1 MLYLENFQPYLI
13 DRIVYPYR
21 IVYPMQL
28 ESIDFAPI
36 TIFYGSNG
44 SGKSTLLN
52 IIAESVGIKDKTLGN
67 TNEFFTK
74 YARMCTF
81 NHNSIPDESMM
92 IRSEDIM
99 EQIANIR
106 KKNAATDKMVKEWFR
121 KGVDEDYT
129 KGSLL
134 REVAVQE
141 QFEEVF
147 EGGKGQNSFYAHV
160 RKTLSEKFEEES
172 NGETAIRYFKDKLW
186 ADNLYFLDEPENS
199 MSPAFQMELAQYI
212 TMLAYRLNSQF
223 IIASHSPFMLSMEGA
238 RIYDLDSHPSH
249 VKEWF
254 LLDNMKAY
262 YQLFKKFE
270 KRFEKD

>member
-1 MLYLENFQPYLI
+1 MIYLENFQPYLE
-13 DRIVYPYR
+13 DRHVYPYR
-21 IVYPMQL
+21 IVYPMQI
-28 ESIDFAPI
+28 ESIEFAPI

-52 IIAESVGIKDKTLGN
+52 IVAESIGVQDKTLGN
-67 TNEFFTK
+67 TNEFFSK

-81 NHNSIPDESMM
+81 TDNSIPDESMM

-99 EQIANIR
+99 EQIANVR
-106 KKNAATDKMVKEWFR
+106 KKNATTDKMVKEWFR
-121 KGVDEDYT
+121 KGINEDYK

-141 QFEEVF
+141 KFEDVY
-147 EGGKGQNSFYAHV
+147 EGGMGQNSFYGYV

-186 ADNLYFLDEPENS
+186 SDNLYFLDEPENS
-199 MSPAFQMELAQYI
+199 MSPAFQQELAQYI
-212 TMLAYRLNSQF
+212 MMLSYRLNSQF
-223 IIASHSPFMLSMEGA
+223 IIASHSPFILSMERA
-238 RIYDLDSHPSH
+238 RIYDLDSHPSN

-254 LLDNMKAY
+254 QLDNMKAY
-262 YQLFKKFE
+262 YQLFKKYGTKFE
-270 KRFEKD
+270 K

>member
-99 EQIANIR
+99 EQITTIR
-106 KKNAATDKMVKEWFR
+106 KKNAATDKMVKGWFR
-121 KGVDEDYT
+121 KGLHDASVSAGI
-129 KGSLL
+129 GSLYDNISLSSEYSVYHCQSFSVLVVNGGGAYL
-134 REVAVQE
+134 RSRLTSISCQRMVPIREY
-141 QFEEVF
+141 
-147 EGGKGQNSFYAHV
+147 EGLLS
-160 RKTLSEKFEEES
+160 TLQK
-172 NGETAIRYFKDKLW
+172 
-186 ADNLYFLDEPENS
+186 
-199 MSPAFQMELAQYI
+199 
-212 TMLAYRLNSQF
+212 
-223 IIASHSPFMLSMEGA
+223 
-238 RIYDLDSHPSH
+238 
-249 VKEWF
+249 V
-254 LLDNMKAY
+254 
-262 YQLFKKFE
+262 
-270 KRFEKD
+270 

>member
-1 MLYLENFQPYLI
+1 MLYLESFQPYLL
-13 DRIVYPYR
+13 DRSVYPYR
-21 IVYPMQL
+21 IIYPMQI

-52 IIAESVGIKDKTLGN
+52 IIAESVGVQDKTLGN
-67 TNEFFTK
+67 TNEFFSK
-74 YARMCTF
+74 YTCMCTYTDRG
-81 NHNSIPDESMM
+81 IPDESMM

-99 EQIANIR
+99 EQIASIR
-106 KKNAATDKMVKEWFR
+106 KKNATTDKMVKGWFR
-121 KGVDEDYT
+121 KGLHEDEPDC
-129 KGSLL
+129 LR
-134 REVAVQE
+134 REVEVQKK
-141 QFEEVF
+141 FEDVF
-147 EGGKGQNSFYAHV
+147 EGGMGQSSFYSHV

-199 MSPAFQMELAQYI
+199 MSPAFQIELAQYI
-212 TMLAYRLNSQF
+212 TLLAYRLNTQF

-238 RIYDLDSHPSH
+238 RIFDLDSHPSY

-254 LLDNMKAY
+254 QLENMKAY

-270 KRFEKD
+270 RRFEKD

>member
-1 MLYLENFQPYLI
+1 MIYLENFQPYLE
-13 DRIVYPYR
+13 DRHVYPFR
-21 IVYPMQL
+21 IVYPMLL

-44 SGKSTLLN
+44 CGKSTLLN
-52 IIAESVGIKDKTLGN
+52 IIAETIGVRYKTLGN
-67 TNEFFTK
+67 TNEFFSK
-74 YARMCTF
+74 YARMCTYTDRG
-81 NHNSIPDESMM
+81 IPDESMM

-106 KKNAATDKMVKEWFR
+106 KKNATTDKMVKEWFR
-121 KGVDEDYT
+121 KGVNEDYK

-141 QFEEVF
+141 KYEDVF
-147 EGGKGQNSFYAHV
+147 EGGMGQNSFYGHV

-186 ADNLYFLDEPENS
+186 SDNLYFLDEPENS
-199 MSPAFQMELAQYI
+199 MSPAFQQELAQYI

-238 RIYDLDSHPSH
+238 RIYDLDSKPSK
-249 VKEWF
+249 VKQWYE
-254 LLDNMKAY
+254 LDNMRVY
-262 YQLFKKFE
+262 FQLFK
-270 KRFEKD
+270 RFENRFNCL